1 MKDLFKF
8 MSFMLVLGLA
18 MAACKDP
25 EPEPEPEDTTPS
37 YSVIINGQEYNSFP
51 FKQA

>member
-8 MSFMLVLGLA
+8 MSFMLILGLA
-18 MAACKDP
+18 MAACKD
-25 EPEPEPEDTTPS
+25 PEPEPEDTTPS